1 MELGEVL
8 HAGGVLGVVA
18 GAQLGEV
25 ARGVQGGV
33 EDVGDAVA
41 GGDHVAQGGEQLVEA
56 THLVAGPG
64 GQALDL
70 GRLAGPGEGG
80 LSVGVLGLACLSL
93 TGGSGGV
100 GDGLPEGDGVAGGV
114 LGQGALGLVTQAAF
128 GDVEDAAQ
136 VDVVV
141 GVVDGAQVGD
151 GVLDLAAV
159 VEAGAADDLVGL
171 AGAHEGLFEGAGLG
185 VGAVEDG
192 DVAGAHAVLVG
203 QAVDLLADP
212 AGLVVL
218 GVGDVTGDGGAVS
231 GGGPQVL
238 LAPAAV
244 AGDDGVRGREDVLGG
259 AVVLLQ
265 QDGAGRGVVLL
276 ELLDV
281 ADGGAAEGVDGL
293 VGVADDGELAR
304 WQGRACPGGAGAADE
319 LAHEDVLGVVGVLVL
334 VDQDVAEAAP
344 VHLGHGRAG
353 LEQGDGAHDDVVE
366 VQGVGGAQALGVGAV
381 DLGEVTLEGVGG
393 DGALSELGRGDELVL
408 EVGDAVGEG
417 LGGEAL
423 GVDAQ
428 LTHDEGDEAGGV
440 GGIVDGEGGAQA
452 GGLVLAAQDAYAGG
466 VEGGD
471 PHAFAGGAHQ
481 GGDAFAHLG
490 GGLVGEGDGQDLAG
504 AGAPGGDEVGDAV
517 GQDPGLARARA
528 GDDEQGGAGV
538 GDGGLLGGVEATDE
552 LGRV

>member
-18 GAQLGEV
+18 GAQLGEI

-33 EDVGDAVA
+33 EDVGDAVS

-56 THLVAGPG
+56 AHLVAGPG

-70 GRLAGPGEGG
+70 GRLTGPGGG
-80 LSVGVLGLACLSL
+80 GVLSVGVLGSVRLGL

-100 GDGLPEGDGVAGGV
+100 GDGLSEGDGVAGGV
-114 LGQGALGLVTQAAF
+114 LGQGALGLVPQAAF

-192 DVAGAHAVLVG
+192 DVAGAYAVLVG

-218 GVGDVTGDGGAVS
+218 GVGDVAGDGGAVA

-244 AGDDGVRGREDVLGG
+244 AGDDGVGGREDVLGG

-293 VGVADDGELAR
+293 VGVSDDGEFAR
-304 WQGRACPGGAGAADE
+304 RQG
-319 LAHEDVLGVVGVLVL
+319 
-334 VDQDVAEAAP
+334 
-344 VHLGHGRAG
+344 
-353 LEQGDGAHDDVVE
+353 
-366 VQGVGGAQALGVGAV
+366 
-381 DLGEVTLEGVGG
+381 
-393 DGALSELGRGDELVL
+393 
-408 EVGDAVGEG
+408 
-417 LGGEAL
+417 
-423 GVDAQ
+423 
-428 LTHDEGDEAGGV
+428 
-440 GGIVDGEGGAQA
+440 
-452 GGLVLAAQDAYAGG
+452 
-466 VEGGD
+466 
-471 PHAFAGGAHQ
+471 
-481 GGDAFAHLG
+481 
-490 GGLVGEGDGQDLAG
+490 
-504 AGAPGGDEVGDAV
+504 
-517 GQDPGLARARA
+517 
-528 GDDEQGGAGV
+528 
-538 GDGGLLGGVEATDE
+538 
-552 LGRV
+552 